1 MDTSRTE
8 VGPRGSYQLGVSRPA
23 LEIADLPAPE
33 EVFGVERIGPKE
45 LFKYAVGP
53 SLIAL
58 GISIGSGE
66 WLLGPLSVGQFGFVG
81 VGWVITLSIVLQTLY
96 NIEHAR
102 YVVATGEVPVLGFGR
117 APPGFLFWVPLSV
130 LLIFFSFIWG
140 GWAASAGQGLFT
152 LFTGRVAETPGD
164 TAAAQWLATL
174 LLVLVFVIAA
184 LSRVVTRGLELV
196 NWAIVGF
203 VLVVLIILDI
213 AVVPASIW
221 WEGFRGLFTPARP
234 PAGITATELGGLAG
248 FAALASGLNWYV
260 MNHYRDKG
268 YGMGSRVGFIAGL
281 RGERKEVLASG
292 VTFPDD
298 EKNAG
303 LWKRWY
309 RLLLVDMWGVFFVGA
324 FLGMLLPTILMTH
337 AVRLSGEIPTTET
350 VPVFVATV
358 LREEYGGALFFLALL
373 IGTLILFSTQLG
385 IFEAMVRNFTD
396 GLNGISPGFRRL
408 VEGDPRR
415 FYFVFMGVL
424 IVVIAIVIR
433 LALPVRL
440 IQVSANMSNLG
451 ALIYPFILIYLNSKL
466 PRAARPSMWH
476 YAVLLIAAVFFG
488 FFFINFVVEFFTGE
502 ALVVF

>member
-1 MDTSRTE
+1 MGAVGDE
-8 VGPRGSYQLGVSRPA
+8 VGARGSYSLGVSRPP
-23 LEIADLPAPE
+23 LDVVDLPAPE
-33 EVFGVERIGPKE
+33 EVFGVRTIGAKE
-45 LFKYAVGP
+45 IIKFAIGP

-81 VGWVITLSIVLQTLY
+81 VGWVIMASILLQTVY
-96 NIEHAR
+96 NIEHSR
-102 YVVATGEVPVLGFGR
+102 YVVATGEVPVVGFGR
-117 APPGFLFWVPLSV
+117 TPPGFRLWVPLSV
-130 LLIFFSFIWG
+130 FIVFFAFIWG
-140 GWAASAGQGLFT
+140 GWAASAGDGLFT
-152 LFTGRVAETPGD
+152 LFTGRVVETPQD
-164 TAAAQWLATL
+164 ASTSAWFATALLA
-174 LLVLVFVIAA
+174 LVFVIAA

-203 VLVVLIILDI
+203 ILIALIILDI

-221 WEGFRGLFTPARP
+221 WEGVRGLFTPARP

-248 FAALASGLNWYV
+248 FAALASGVNWYV

-268 YGMGSRVGFIAGL
+268 YGMGSRIGYIAGL
-281 RGERKEVLASG
+281 RGERKEVLPSG

-298 EKNAG
+298 EKNTR

-309 RLLLVDMWGVFFVGA
+309 RYLLLDMWGVFFIGA

-337 AVRLSGEIPTTET
+337 AVRLVGETPTTET

-358 LREEYGGALFFLALL
+358 LRDQYGGALFFFAILL
-373 IGTLILFSTQLG
+373 GTLILFSTQLG

-408 VEGDPRR
+408 VAGDPRR
-415 FYFVFMGVL
+415 FYFAFMAVL
-424 IVVIAIVIR
+424 IVVIAILIR
-433 LALPVRL
+433 LSLPVRL

-451 ALIYPFILIYLNSKL
+451 ALIYPFVLIYLNSKL
-466 PRAARPSMWH
+466 PRAARPSGWQ
-476 YAVLLIAAVFFG
+476 YAVLLVCVVFFG
-488 FFFINFVVEFFTGE
+488 FFFINFLFEWVAGQP
-502 ALVVF
+502 LVAF

>member
-1 MDTSRTE
+1 M
-8 VGPRGSYQLGVSRPA
+8 V
-23 LEIADLPAPE
+23 DLPAPE
-33 EVFGVERIGPKE
+33 EVFGVQRIGVTDVIR
-45 LFKYAVGP
+45 YAIGP

-81 VGWVITLSIVLQTLY
+81 VGWVITLSILLQTLY

-102 YVVATGEVPVLGFGR
+102 YVVATGEVPVVGFGR
-117 APPGFLFWVPLSV
+117 TPPGYLFWVPLSV
-130 LLIFFSFIWG
+130 LIIFFAFIWG

-152 LFTGRVAETPGD
+152 LFTGRVVETAAD
-164 TAAAQWLATL
+164 TGAAQWLATL
-174 LLVLVFVIAA
+174 LLVLVFIIAA

-203 VLVVLIILDI
+203 VLLALIILDV

-221 WEGFRGLFTPARP
+221 WEGVRGLFTPARP

-268 YGMGSRVGFIAGL
+268 YGMGSRIGYIPGL
-281 RGERKEVLASG
+281 RGERREVLASG

-298 EKNAG
+298 ETNAA

-309 RLLLVDMWGVFFVGA
+309 RYLLLDMWGVFFVGA
-324 FLGMLLPTILMTH
+324 FLGMLLPTILMAH
-337 AVRLSGEIPTTET
+337 AVQLSGQTPTTEN

-358 LREEYGGALFFLALL
+358 LRDEYGGPLFFVAVL

-415 FYFVFMGVL
+415 FYFLFMGAL
-424 IVVIAIVIR
+424 IVVIAILIR
-433 LALPVRL
+433 LTLPVRL

-451 ALIYPFILIYLNSKL
+451 ALIYPFVLIYLNSKL
-466 PRAARPSMWH
+466 PRVARPSWWQ
-476 YAVLLIAAVFFG
+476 YTVLLVAAVFFG
-488 FFFINFVVEFFTGE
+488 FFFVNFVVEFFTGQPLI
-502 ALVVF
+502 AF